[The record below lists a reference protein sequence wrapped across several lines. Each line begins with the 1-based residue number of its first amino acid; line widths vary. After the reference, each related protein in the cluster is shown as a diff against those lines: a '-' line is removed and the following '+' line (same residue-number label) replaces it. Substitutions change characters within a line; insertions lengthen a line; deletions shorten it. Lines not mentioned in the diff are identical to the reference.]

1 MTIAQ
6 INCFMEVARCQ
17 SFSKA
22 ASHLYISQPAIS
34 KQVSLLEKSLGVTL
48 FDRTF
53 NAAQLTQVGKMFY
66 EHFQKGSIE
75 FHALMTE
82 AKQITT
88 GHAGN
93 LRLGCLDGWDL
104 SEFFPKMRAV
114 LGDKYPH
121 LQLDLNGY
129 NHTSALD
136 ALLQDDIDMAITLS
150 ITLHGQPEFSYRE
163 FTSAQTVVLFS
174 AHNPLA
180 AKKELTLWD
189 FRDEPFFVITPQPGA
204 ANPMEQLTIEVC
216 EAAGFTPKIERT
228 SSSASVL
235 LRLQGGTGAQI
246 TSEWTGACKLPIY
259 RMLPLNHNLGISA
272 VWLENQQNPAKHVF
286 ISELF
291 SHYSD
296 N

>member
-1 MTIAQ
+1 
-6 INCFMEVARCQ
+6 MEVARCQ

-22 ASHLYISQPAIS
+22 AAHLYISQPAIS

-53 NAAQLTQVGKMFY
+53 SAAHLTRVGKMFY
-66 EHFQKGSIE
+66 EHFQKSSIE
-75 FHALMTE
+75 FNALLTE

-88 GHAGN
+88 GHAGS

-114 LGDKYPH
+114 LGDKHPN

-129 NHTSALD
+129 NHTQVLD
-136 ALLQDDIDMAITLS
+136 ALLQNDIDMAITLA
-150 ITLHGQPEFSYRE
+150 ITVQGQPEFSRRE
-163 FTSAQTVVLFS
+163 FTAVQTVVLFS
-174 AHNPLA
+174 AHHPLA
-180 AKKELTLWD
+180 QKKNLTLAD
-189 FRDEPFFVITPQPGA
+189 FKDEPFFVITPQSGA
-204 ANPMEQLTIEVC
+204 ANPMEQLTLDVC
-216 EAAGFTPKIERT
+216 QAAGFTPKIEHVP
-228 SSSASVL
+228 SSASVL
-235 LRLQGGTGAQI
+235 LRLQGGSGAQI

-259 RMLPLNHNLGISA
+259 RMMPLSHKLNISA

-291 SHYSD
+291 SHYV
-296 N
+296 